1 MGLHFGCAAF
11 LTCLLASVLGCRA
24 RPEGPSAALVKEIAP
39 SGTLRV
45 GVVVGPTRS
54 AFFVTQAAAEPP
66 SGVTVDLGTQLGQK
80 LGLPVQFVT
89 APNSGELIDGTAAGS
104 IDVAFMPMDEERK
117 QRVDFG
123 PAYFVI
129 ESTYLVSPSSG
140 IEKLADV
147 DRPNVR
153 VVGISNTATIRA
165 AGKSLKA
172 AQLTPAR
179 SIDDAL
185 ALLVAGKADALA
197 LTHDSLPPLA
207 AKVPGSRILD
217 GAFLQAGVGIAVPKN
232 RPLALAYVSEF
243 LQSAKSSGA
252 VQQAFEHAGLQGL
265 AVAP

>member
-1 MGLHFGCAAF
+1 MGFHFGGAVF
-11 LTCLLASVLGCRA
+11 VSCLLASVLGCRA
-24 RPEGPSAALVKEIAP
+24 RPEAPSAALVKEIAP

-54 AFFVTQAAAEPP
+54 AFFVTEDAGKP
-66 SGVTVDLGTQLGQK
+66 SGVTVELGTRLAQQI
-80 LGLPVQFVT
+80 GLPLEIVT
-89 APNSGELIDGTAAGS
+89 APNSGELVDKTASGAL
-104 IDVAFMPMDEERK
+104 DVAFMPMDEERK

-129 ESTYLVSPSSG
+129 ESTYLVTGSSG
-140 IEKLADV
+140 IQKLADI

-153 VVGISNTATIRA
+153 IVGIANTATIRA
-165 AGKSLKA
+165 AGKSLHQA
-172 AQLTPAR
+172 MLTPAR

-185 ALLVAGKADALA
+185 ALLAAGKADALA

-207 AKVPGSRILD
+207 AKIPGSRILE
-217 GAFLQAGVGIAVPKN
+217 GAFLQAGVAIAVPKE

-243 LQSAKSSGA
+243 LQGAKATGV

>member
-1 MGLHFGCAAF
+1 MRHSFDSA
-11 LTCLLASVLGCRA
+11 LLREL
-24 RPEGPSAALVKEIAP
+24 AP

-54 AFFVTQAAAEPP
+54 AFFATQAAAEPP
-66 SGVTVDLGTQLGQK
+66 RGVTVELGTQLGQK
-80 LGLPVQFVT
+80 LGVTVQFVT
-89 APNSGELIDGTAAGS
+89 APNSGELVDGTEAGA

-129 ESTYLVSPSSG
+129 ESTYLVSAGSG
-140 IEKLADV
+140 IAQLGDV
-147 DRPNVR
+147 DRPHVR

-165 AGKSLKA
+165 AGKSLKS
-172 AQLTPAR
+172 AQLISVR

-185 ALLVAGKADALA
+185 ALLATGKAEALA
-197 LTHDSLPPLA
+197 LTQDSLPPLA
-207 AKVPGSRILD
+207 AQVPGSRILD
-217 GAFLQAGVGIAVPKN
+217 GAFLHAGVGIAVPKQ

-243 LQSAKSSGA
+243 LQAAKASGA
-252 VQQAFEHAGLQGL
+252 VQQAFERAGLQGL